1 MIIFIGVWLLPC
13 WCPLSGIEA
22 ERCVVKFWFLCAEG
36 RCFHTSTW
44 HWSTCFFLYAYVTK
58 KEVSFLFKF
67 FAFVAF
73 FSGRIKCSKK
83 CRVVR
88 LCRRFIPWQ
97 QVGTIP
103 LSETC
108 FYLSFSFFFS
118 FPFFQL
124 GRETSGSPNNGS
136 VANLLGSSSSGSL
149 FLDVR
154 WRQSASR
161 LRVVLLQNRF
171 LPANNKKLC
180 RKRRDPSA
188 QRTARSTA
196 EFFRCRAINYGQRY
210 FVICLVLALGETPT
224 HRWLLRFPRHCWHFY
239 SNYRL
244 IIFSYLLILLSSLL
258 DRWVF
263 TYSCRLLKIQINPI
277 SSITCLILLKEM
289 YLWLFWECQWHS
301 SLKPR
306 CISLFFLVVRVKA
319 S

>member
-1 MIIFIGVWLLPC
+1 
-13 WCPLSGIEA
+13 
-22 ERCVVKFWFLCAEG
+22 
-36 RCFHTSTW
+36 
-44 HWSTCFFLYAYVTK
+44 
-58 KEVSFLFKF
+58 
-67 FAFVAF
+67 
-73 FSGRIKCSKK
+73 
-83 CRVVR
+83 
-88 LCRRFIPWQ
+88 
-97 QVGTIP
+97 
-103 LSETC
+103 
-108 FYLSFSFFFS
+108 
-118 FPFFQL
+118 
-124 GRETSGSPNNGS
+124 
-136 VANLLGSSSSGSL
+136 LGSSSSGSL

-188 QRTARSTA
+188 QRTTRSTA

-239 SNYRL
+239 SNYRM
-244 IIFSYLLILLSSLL
+244 IILSYLLISPLL
-258 DRWVF
+258 DRGSLRTRAGCWKF
-263 TYSCRLLKIQINPI
+263 QINPI

-306 CISLFFLVVRVKA
+306 CI
-319 S
+319 

>member
-13 WCPLSGIEA
+13 WCPLSAIET
-22 ERCVVKFWFLCAEG
+22 ERCVVKFLFLCAEG

-58 KEVSFLFKF
+58 KEVSFLFLNSLLLFLPFWKNK
-67 FAFVAF
+67 VL
-73 FSGRIKCSKK
+73 KK
-83 CRVVR
+83 VSCCAAQHDYHYADRTGNRSAQFHLVEPV
-88 LCRRFIPWQ
+88 
-97 QVGTIP
+97 
-103 LSETC
+103 
-108 FYLSFSFFFS
+108 FYLGCSFFFFS

-188 QRTARSTA
+188 QRTTRSTA

-224 HRWLLRFPRHCWHFY
+224 HRWLLRFSRHCWHFY
-239 SNYRL
+239 SNYRM
-244 IIFSYLLILLSSLL
+244 IILSYLLISPLL
-258 DRWVF
+258 DRG
-263 TYSCRLLKIQINPI
+263 
-277 SSITCLILLKEM
+277 
-289 YLWLFWECQWHS
+289 
-301 SLKPR
+301 SLRTRAGCWK
-306 CISLFFLVVRVKA
+306 F
-319 S
+319 